1 MPEAPG
7 QELSGHP
14 GVRVDGGQRQ
24 CAVNLKVSCEVGSH
38 AVDTRHI
45 RGSSSADTLLTQEEQ
60 QQRQRLS
67 FLAAR
72 LRASGAAPSAT
83 SLESFNVDIR
93 QCGNF
98 NLMPLAPSAEG

>member
-1 MPEAPG
+1 
-7 QELSGHP
+7 
-14 GVRVDGGQRQ
+14 
-24 CAVNLKVSCEVGSH
+24 
-38 AVDTRHI
+38 
-45 RGSSSADTLLTQEEQ
+45 LLAQEEQ
-60 QQRQRLS
+60 EQHQRLS

-93 QCGNF
+93 QCSNF